1 MKMPE
6 VYSGNRGSRVNMQ
19 EVYYYIGNRGS
30 DLNMIVT
37 QEVE

>member
-1 MKMPE
+1 MKGS
-6 VYSGNRGSRVNMQ
+6 VCRGSRVNMQ